1 MMIDPNHEVYQIH
14 IPFTRDEWDMIHW
27 ACDRMRENEKIWWA
41 SGELPMLL
49 NIMDRIEKNLGEE

>member
-1 MMIDPNHEVYQIH
+1 MIEGDQLGIF
-14 IPFTRDEWDMIHW
+14 FTRDEWDMIHW